1 MTFSFI
7 GVGVSYLAEKKSD
20 RGICQLTVDGSMFY
34 TLDLY
39 NDSPYTSGLQVIW
52 TSGTLLYGA
61 HNITISQLGPDA
73 RFGCV

>member
-1 MTFSFI
+1 M
-7 GVGVSYLAEKKSD
+7 Y
-20 RGICQLTVDGSMFY
+20 Y

-39 NDSPYTSGLQVIW
+39 NDSPYSNGLQVIW

-73 RFGCV
+73 RFGCVHLHSVRSAGWLS